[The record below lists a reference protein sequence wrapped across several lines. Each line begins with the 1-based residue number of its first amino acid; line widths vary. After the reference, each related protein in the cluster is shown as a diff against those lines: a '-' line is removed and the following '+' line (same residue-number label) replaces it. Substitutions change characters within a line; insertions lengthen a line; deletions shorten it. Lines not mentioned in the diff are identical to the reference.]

1 MIDIGACRG
10 SKMTPYPPHTLQQ
23 DVYVGKKLV
32 IQVLTPEAHGNIFCN
47 AKAQQKTPE
56 AFKDY
61 RGVV

>member
-1 MIDIGACRG
+1 
-10 SKMTPYPPHTLQQ
+10 MTPYPPHTLQQ